1 MCGCDTPIG
10 FSAREV
16 VARKAHQCCECRR
29 EIDRGERYQRSEGVW
44 PDGAMSFKTCL
55 RCAELREEGFKAAG
69 HEDGPCCFEGLADWW
84 AQDGVDIRHADA

>member
-69 HEDGPCCFEGLADWW
+69 YENGPCCFEGLADWW
-84 AQDGVDIRHADA
+84 AQDGVDIRYADA